1 MKGPEAIDVEYHVRL
16 RPGRWVVASQMALS
30 LVVLAAAGLLLRS
43 FVKLVTLDI
52 GFDRANVLMMH
63 ANDRT
68 NPAEMPAKKQ
78 LVAWDEIER
87 RLRSLPGVVSV
98 GRSVMTPISG
108 FQWNQILLSDSP
120 NPPAGDAAL
129 TYLNSVSPDYFR
141 TLRIP
146 LLAGRDFDA
155 HDTAG
160 APKVAIVNQTVARKF
175 YPNLDP
181 VGRFFR
187 IDGDLG
193 KPGTP
198 TRIIGVVRDSKYESL
213 REETYPCTYF
223 PLSQVPGFGGGPNF
237 LIRSSARPSAVL
249 PLIRES
255 VAGVD
260 KSISLEFNTL
270 ARQVDDS
277 LVQERMLA
285 TLSGFFGCLA
295 LLLAMI
301 GLYGTVSYMVTRRER
316 EFGIRMALGASRG
329 SILRLVLRDVVT
341 ILAAGVTAGV
351 AISLLVLQS
360 LQKFLFGL
368 AARDTLTLF
377 LAVGVISAVAFFAGY
392 LPARRA
398 TKADPMAALRYE

>member
-1 MKGPEAIDVEYHVRL
+1 MDAFASEQVANIIPES
-16 RPGRWVVASQMALS
+16 VA
-30 LVVLAAAGLLLRS
+30 
-43 FVKLVTLDI
+43 K
-52 GFDRANVLMMH
+52 FDRNRWPTCPGI
-63 ANDRT
+63 RT
-68 NPAEMPAKKQ
+68 
-78 LVAWDEIER
+78 
-87 RLRSLPGVVSV
+87 
-98 GRSVMTPISG
+98 
-108 FQWNQILLSDSP
+108 
-120 NPPAGDAAL
+120 
-129 TYLNSVSPDYFR
+129 
-141 TLRIP
+141 
-146 LLAGRDFDA
+146 
-155 HDTAG
+155 
-160 APKVAIVNQTVARKF
+160 
-175 YPNLDP
+175 
-181 VGRFFR
+181 
-187 IDGDLG
+187 
-193 KPGTP
+193 
-198 TRIIGVVRDSKYESL
+198 
-213 REETYPCTYF
+213 
-223 PLSQVPGFGGGPNF
+223 NF

-392 LPARRA
+392 LPASRA
-398 TKADPMAALRYE
+398 TKADPMAVLRYE